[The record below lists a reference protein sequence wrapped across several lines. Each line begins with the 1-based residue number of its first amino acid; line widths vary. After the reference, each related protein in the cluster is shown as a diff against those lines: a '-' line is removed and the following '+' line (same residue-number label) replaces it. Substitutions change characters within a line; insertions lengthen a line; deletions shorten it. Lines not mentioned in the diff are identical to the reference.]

1 MKIYRFT
8 LLILKFSE
16 LQNLLTREL
25 LQFITLLVSIAGLAV
40 LVSDMNERKLEL
52 LNSFFVEFHQ
62 ELCLTFLTSI
72 ASVSG
77 VVSKTL

>member
-40 LVSDMNERKLEL
+40 LVSDMNERKHEL
-52 LNSFFVEFHQ
+52 LNSFFVEFYQ

-72 ASVSG
+72 SSVPG
-77 VVSKTL
+77 GVSKTL